1 VNKLKNFHLNICKLY
16 FGTTKENMSKNSSK
30 QPASSS
36 SSSISGNISSQNDSN
51 KAAFVNKSGELCINV
66 RAKPGSKENAI
77 VDVLDDAISIKIAA
91 PPVDGEANKEL
102 ISYVAE
108 LLNIKSRD
116 VVLDK
121 VRTLI
126 TV

>member
-1 VNKLKNFHLNICKLY
+1 
-16 FGTTKENMSKNSSK
+16 MSRNSSK

-36 SSSISGNISSQNDSN
+36 SNTSSQNDAN
-51 KAAFVNKSGELCINV
+51 KAAFVNKAGELCINV

-108 LLNIKSRD
+108 LLKIKSRD

-121 VRTLI
+121 VRRFEPDKKLL
-126 TV
+126 

>member
-1 VNKLKNFHLNICKLY
+1 MNKLKSFHFTLCKLH
-16 FGTTKENMSKNSSK
+16 FGTATTNMSKNSSK

-36 SSSISGNISSQNDSN
+36 SGISSNTSSQNDSN

-66 RAKPGSKENAI
+66 RAKPGSKDNAI

-108 LLNIKSRD
+108 LLKIKSRD

-121 VRTLI
+121 VRRFHC
-126 TV
+126 

>member
-1 VNKLKNFHLNICKLY
+1 
-16 FGTTKENMSKNSSK
+16 M
-30 QPASSS
+30 
-36 SSSISGNISSQNDSN
+36 
-51 KAAFVNKSGELCINV
+51 NKSGEICINV

-108 LLNIKSRD
+108 LLKIKSRD

-121 VRTLI
+121 VRTLK
-126 TV
+126 TLSRL

>member
-1 VNKLKNFHLNICKLY
+1 
-16 FGTTKENMSKNSSK
+16 MSKHSSK

-36 SSSISGNISSQNDSN
+36 SGISSQNDAN

-108 LLNIKSRD
+108 LLKIKSRD

-121 VRTLI
+121 VRRFLCLKWI
-126 TV
+126 EDQNRFKN